1 MSRRLVFI
9 TQAYT
14 PDETI
19 LGVARDWVRAL
30 AARCAGVDVLALHG
44 LADGAPPNV
53 RVYSLGKERGFGR
66 GAQAAAFYRALA
78 CVLPKA
84 GAVLAHMVPRYAL
97 LALLPAAAAR
107 RPLAL
112 WYAQGGITRELRVA
126 ARLVRYILT
135 PTRESFPL
143 GGAAIDW
150 RVVVTGHGID
160 TQRYAPDGTPPA
172 EPKRFVAAGRL
183 SPSKRYEPLIDAFA
197 ALERGSCRLRI
208 VGGPLYE
215 TDRAYER
222 RLRARVAQ
230 LGLEELVEL
239 AGPVPYAQMPA
250 EYRAA
255 WALAHTSATGSLDK
269 VVLEAM
275 ACGTPVLS
283 TAAPTRTALGELA
296 GRLWCPPNA
305 PDALARRLREALG
318 WTARERAEL
327 AGAARAIV
335 VRDHSLDR
343 WADRVVRL
351 LGVDS

>member
-1 MSRRLVFI
+1 MARRLVFI

-14 PDETI
+14 PAETI
-19 LGVARDWVRAL
+19 LGVTHDWVRAL
-30 AARCAGVDVLALHG
+30 AARCAGVDVLALQG
-44 LADGAPPNV
+44 SQEGAPANV

-66 GAQAAAFYRALA
+66 GAQAASFYRALA

-97 LALLPAAAAR
+97 LALPPAAVAR
-107 RPLAL
+107 RPVAL
-112 WYAQGGITRELRVA
+112 WYAQGGITRELHLA

-143 GGAAIDW
+143 HGATIDG

-172 EPKRFVAAGRL
+172 EPKRFLAAGRL

-197 ALERGSCRLRI
+197 ALEPGSCRLRI

-222 RLRARVAQ
+222 RLRAQIVQ
-230 LGLEELVEL
+230 LGLEGLVEL
-239 AGPVPYAQMPA
+239 AGAVPYAQMPA

-283 TAAPTRTALGELA
+283 TATPSRTIFGALAE
-296 GRLWCPPNA
+296 RLWCPSDP
-305 PDALARRLREALG
+305 PDALARRLCQALR
-318 WTARERAEL
+318 WPARERAAL
-327 AGAARAIV
+327 ASAARAIV